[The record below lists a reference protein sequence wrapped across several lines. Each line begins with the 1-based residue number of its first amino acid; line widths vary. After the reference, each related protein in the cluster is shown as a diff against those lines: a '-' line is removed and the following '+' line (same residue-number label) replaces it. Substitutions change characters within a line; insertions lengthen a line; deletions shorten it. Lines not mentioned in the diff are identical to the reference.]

1 MPNLLLSAFTY
12 TLNDPT
18 NLQTRYNFYEGILII
33 IISCRICRDSRSKLK
48 KTTRTTWINSSEKR
62 PDLGVIQ
69 DNQTKYN
76 FELNCWSDSYKRTF
90 YLKTNLCL
98 HKFKLIGQPWVI
110 ACLDCV
116 IIGTAFSLTVNQFT
130 CPEHEPYLREF
141 IHLWLLAECLKRC
154 SYPSFLW
161 ISHVTDL
168 DIHVKFIHG
177 WTYIFSP

>member
-1 MPNLLLSAFTY
+1 MYDLSRRPSNGSFDSLKSRWWATRIWIGMQIRGLRHIWYCCFRSILCVIYYLVPLLIHCM
-12 TLNDPT
+12 NDPT
-18 NLQTRYNFYEGILII
+18 NLQTRYNFYQGILII

-76 FELNCWSDSYKRTF
+76 FELNCWSDRYKRTF

-98 HKFKLIGQPWVI
+98 HKFKLIGQPGVI

-130 CPEHEPYLREF
+130 CPEHEP
-141 IHLWLLAECLKRC
+141 
-154 SYPSFLW
+154 
-161 ISHVTDL
+161 
-168 DIHVKFIHG
+168 
-177 WTYIFSP
+177 